1 MKDIISR
8 VPSSQQAL
16 LAYIQQ
22 NQSKVMIFG
31 ADIAGKIVAE
41 ILKSSGVVPDA
52 FLDNN
57 KNKCDIALNSVP
69 VLHASSLQ
77 NINRTTVILIASTY
91 ISDIVAQIEEIG
103 FYNWVPIAKLLEEN
117 WDKNLRNVLQGDL
130 RKNHSGGEFTQD
142 FDEFVLSNMINSQKK
157 YLDPNQLY
165 IRSIDLIITEKC
177 SLKCK
182 DCSNLMQYYEAPIN
196 IEDDE
201 LLQDLE
207 DICSVADEI
216 NEIRIIG
223 GDPFM
228 KKDFHNVVAK
238 AASYPNVNKVVVYTN
253 GTICPPDEKLLAISN
268 PKTFVF
274 ITTYGDLSRNSNKL
288 EERLKALQINY
299 NKQPAYG
306 WTDCASVDEKQ
317 RSKES
322 LLHTFKFCCAKHFTT
337 LTDGR
342 IFRCPFSANVE
353 RLRAIPESP
362 EDSVNI
368 RGIARAPLVQRMK
381 LKERLKTFLREISY
395 INACNFCNGR
405 TYGDPEITP
414 GIQTKTAI
422 AYVKFTRKKIEEGVT
437 TEVLAT

>member
-1 MKDIISR
+1 MKNIISR
-8 VPSSQQAL
+8 VPSGQQAL

-22 NQSKVMIFG
+22 HQAKVMIFG
-31 ADIAGKIVAE
+31 ADIAGKIVSE
-41 ILKSSGVVPDA
+41 ILKSSGVMPDA
-52 FLDNN
+52 FIDNN
-57 KNKCDIALNSVP
+57 KNKCDVALNGVP
-69 VLHASSLQ
+69 VLHASKLQ
-77 NINRTTVILIASTY
+77 AVDRTTVILIASTY

-103 FYNWVPIAKLLEEN
+103 FYNWVPIATLLEEN

-157 YLDPNQLY
+157 YLDPNRLY

-182 DCSNLMQYYEAPIN
+182 DCSNLMQYYENPIN

-201 LLQDLE
+201 LMRDLA
-207 DICSVADEI
+207 DICAVADEI

-228 KKDFHNVVAK
+228 KKDFHNIVAK

-288 EERLKALQINY
+288 EDRLKTLGINY

-306 WTDCASVDEKQ
+306 WTDCADVVERQ
-317 RSKES
+317 RSKEA

-353 RLRAIPESP
+353 RLHAIPESP
-362 EDSVNI
+362 EDSVDI
-368 RGIARAPLVQRMK
+368 RGISKAPALQIKQMK
-381 LKERLKTFLREISY
+381 DRLKTFLREISY

-414 GIQTKTAI
+414 GIQTKSVL
-422 AYVKFTRKKIEEGVT
+422 AYVKFPRRKTEETAT
-437 TEVLAT
+437 T

>member
-1 MKDIISR
+1 MKNIISR
-8 VPSSQQAL
+8 VPSGQQAL

-22 NQSKVMIFG
+22 HQSKVMIFG
-31 ADIAGKIVAE
+31 ADIAGKIVSE
-41 ILKSSGVVPDA
+41 ILKSSGVIPVG
-52 FLDNN
+52 FIDNN
-57 KNKCDIALNSVP
+57 KNKCDIVLNNVP
-69 VLHASSLQ
+69 VLHASKLQ
-77 NINRTTVILIASTY
+77 EIDRTTVLLIASTY

-103 FYNWVPIAKLLEEN
+103 FYNWVPIASLLEEN

-157 YLDPNQLY
+157 YLDPKRLY

-182 DCSNLMQYYEAPIN
+182 DCSNLMQYYEAPVN
-196 IEDDE
+196 LEDEE
-201 LLQDLE
+201 LLQDLA
-207 DICSVADEI
+207 DICAVADEI

-223 GDPFM
+223 GDPFV
-228 KKDFHNVVAK
+228 KKDFHNIVAK
-238 AASYPNVNKVVVYTN
+238 AVSYHNVNKVVVYTN
-253 GTICPPDEKLLAISN
+253 GTICPPDDKLLAISN

-274 ITTYGDLSRNSNKL
+274 ITTYGELSKNSEKL
-288 EERLKALQINY
+288 ESRLKALNINY

-317 RSKES
+317 RTKEA

-353 RLRAIPESP
+353 RLRAIPDFP
-362 EDSVNI
+362 EDSVDI
-368 RGIARAPLVQRMK
+368 RGISKAPAVEQRQMK
-381 LKERLKTFLREISY
+381 DRLKTFLREISY
-395 INACNFCNGR
+395 INTCNFCNGR

-414 GIQTKTAI
+414 GIQTKTVLS
-422 AYVKFTRKKIEEGVT
+422 YVKFPRKHKEKTVS
-437 TEVLAT
+437 A

>member
-1 MKDIISR
+1 MKDLIR
-8 VPSSQQAL
+8 RPPSSQQAL
-16 LAYIQQ
+16 LEYILQQ
-22 NQSKVMIFG
+22 QCQVLIFG
-31 ADIAGKIVAE
+31 ADIAGKVVAE
-41 ILKSSGVVPDA
+41 ILKSAGVTPHA
-52 FLDNN
+52 FIDNN
-57 KNKCDIALNSVP
+57 KNKCELALNGIP
-69 VLHASSLQ
+69 VWHASALQ
-77 NINRTTVILIASTY
+77 NTDRSALILIASTY

-103 FYNWVPIAKLLEEN
+103 FYHWVPIATLLEEN

-157 YLDPNQLY
+157 YLDPNKLY

-196 IEDDE
+196 IEDDD
-201 LLQDLE
+201 LLRDLA
-207 DICSVADEI
+207 DICAVADEI

-228 KKDFHNVVAK
+228 KKDFPTIVAK

-253 GTICPPDEKLLAISN
+253 GTICPPDEKLLAIAN

-274 ITTYGDLSRNSNKL
+274 ITTYGELSRNSEKL
-288 EERLKALQINY
+288 EARLQALNINY

-306 WTDCASVDEKQ
+306 WTDCASVEEKQ
-317 RSKES
+317 RNKDE
-322 LLHTFKFCCAKHFTT
+322 LLHTFKYCCAKHFTT

-342 IFRCPFSANVE
+342 VFRCPFSANVE
-353 RLRAIPESP
+353 RLHAIPESP
-362 EDSVNI
+362 EDAVNI
-368 RGIARAPLVQRMK
+368 RGIAEAPLAQQQQ
-381 LKERLKTFLREISY
+381 LKDKLKTFLREISY

-414 GIQTKTAI
+414 GIQTKAVL
-422 AYVKFTRKKIEEGVT
+422 AYVKFPRKHKQEAVT
-437 TEVLAT
+437 P